1 MVRED
6 RVILRVKELR
16 RVHGIRQTRE
26 KTEAQ
31 VKAGPLLGLT
41 PRHLRRLIARVE
53 QADGQGLADRGAR
66 EALEPADPGEG
77 PGQGADAR
85 CGAL

>member
-6 RVILRVKELR
+6 WGILRVKELR

-31 VKAGPLLGLT
+31 VKAGTLLGLM
-41 PRHLRRLIARVE
+41 PRHLRRFIARVE
-53 QADGQGLADRGAR
+53 QADGQRLADRGR
-66 EALEPADPGEG
+66 GKPLN
-77 PGQGADAR
+77 R
-85 CGAL
+85 